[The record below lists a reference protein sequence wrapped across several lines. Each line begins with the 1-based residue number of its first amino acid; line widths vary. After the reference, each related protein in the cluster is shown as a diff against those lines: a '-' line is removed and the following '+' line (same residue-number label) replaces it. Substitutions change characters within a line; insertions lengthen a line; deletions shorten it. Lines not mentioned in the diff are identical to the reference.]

1 MLQAPEPAGPHAR
14 PPQEGVRDDPRGQ
27 AADARDR
34 DQDRRDL
41 AADERDRLAQDRED
55 QLDGREREL
64 VRREAR
70 LARYREA
77 VAAGPDTAKE
87 HAALLRADARE
98 LLAHRYRSLDRTG
111 AALDREDERSARLVR
126 RDAREQA
133 DVDRSTG
140 ADDRST

>member
-1 MLQAPEPAGPHAR
+1 MPQSPEPSGPRAPAPPAGVSADAR
-14 PPQEGVRDDPRGQ
+14 EQ

-41 AADERDRLAQDRED
+41 VADERERLAQDRED
-55 QLDGREREL
+55 QLDAREQEL
-64 VRREAR
+64 ARREAR
-70 LARYREA
+70 LARYRTA
-77 VAAGPDTAKE
+77 VATGPGAAQE

-111 AALDREDERSARLVR
+111 AALDRQDERSARVVR

-133 DVDRSTG
+133 DVDRVTG
-140 ADDRST
+140 ADDRSS